1 MPISKTALLPTRDG
15 VGASCIWLPAESH
28 KSLLDFLIHR
38 FPHITADVWRARLVD
53 GLVMNGAGVVF
64 ALDSPYVGGQHLYYY
79 RHIEAEPSI
88 PFMERILFEDE
99 YLVVADKPHFL
110 PVAPVGRY
118 VQETLLTRLKDRLGL
133 PDLAPLHRIDRE
145 TAGLV
150 LFSKLPHVRDAYQA
164 LFRTHT
170 IHKSYEAIAGFR
182 PDLTFPYVYQ
192 SRMDKGEP
200 FFRMQETEGTPN
212 SETRIE
218 ILDQHG
224 QLARYRLY
232 PITGKQ
238 HQLRV
243 HLASL
248 GIAILYDDFYPV
260 LRTVKDAEDDYT
272 QPLQLLAREVRFTDP
287 ITGQPRHFKS
297 ERDLLAWADIPP
309 G

>member
-1 MPISKTALLPTRDG
+1 
-15 VGASCIWLPAESH
+15 
-28 KSLLDFLIHR
+28 
-38 FPHITADVWRARLVD
+38 
-53 GLVMNGAGVVF
+53 MNGEGQAF
-64 ALDSPYVGGQHLYYY
+64 TLDSPYIGGQHLYYY
-79 RHIEAEPSI
+79 RHIEAEPAI
-88 PFMERILFEDE
+88 PFTETVLFEDE

-110 PVAPVGRY
+110 PVTPVGKY

-150 LFSKLPHVRDAYQA
+150 LFSKTPNVRDAYQA

-170 IHKSYEAIAGFR
+170 IHKTYEAIAGFR
-182 PDLTFPYVYQ
+182 ADLILPYIHR
-192 SRMDKGEP
+192 SRMDKGQP
-200 FFRMQETEGTPN
+200 FFRMQETEGPPN
-212 SETRIE
+212 SETHID
-218 ILDQHG
+218 LLAQHG
-224 QLARYRLY
+224 QLARYRLS

-248 GIAILYDDFYPV
+248 GIPILFDDFYPV
-260 LRTVKDAEDDYT
+260 LRTVKDAADDYAT
-272 QPLQLLAREVRFTDP
+272 PLQLLAREVHFTDP

-309 G
+309 GLVQPD